1 MKCEEFKNKVADLF
15 DVDVDPEV
23 KAACMEHID
32 SCAECRDY
40 YEDLKETM
48 NMLMPKHSPL
58 DMTIVPQQSPV
69 KPIKRRRWMS
79 IAASLLIFIVG
90 VAVGFSGL
98 FSTSVSAKGDFTM
111 QTAINNYISSDCWS
125 AVVHVR
131 TLPNENFA
139 YFDPSLPFIPITVD
153 HRGNIWRVEKK
164 NGRTVVFDGVHQYM
178 WIPGI
183 VKYMGDE
190 RSGFLEGF
198 ATFIKPLDLL
208 RMQQDAEKK
217 SDAKTVLT
225 KTDSALVLTTYTT
238 VDGTKILDLLNDKK
252 QKPLHCII
260 ENIFDKDSKQLCKV
274 NVWVEKDGV
283 RTLMLYTDAIRR
295 GVAMEK
301 VQLLNIPDKNASDMK
316 DVSSLKVVKSSE
328 RLNKFQNESAR
339 DAAIR
344 IMTALTT
351 GKTENAEE
359 ALEPYPV
366 KLLLLKFKGCKV
378 SSFSQPKEKKDYPG
392 VFVFYTLTD
401 KDGNSA
407 TAHIAIR
414 KDNEQGIWIAD
425 GGL

>member
-1 MKCEEFKNKVADLF
+1 
-15 DVDVDPEV
+15 
-23 KAACMEHID
+23 
-32 SCAECRDY
+32 
-40 YEDLKETM
+40 
-48 NMLMPKHSPL
+48 MLMPKHSPL
-58 DMTIVPQQSPV
+58 DMAIVSQQSQV
-69 KPIKRRRWMS
+69 KPIKRHRWMN
-79 IAASLLIFIVG
+79 IAASLFIFLAG
-90 VAVGFSGL
+90 VAVGFGGL
-98 FSTSVSAKGDFTM
+98 LSTNASAKGDFTM
-111 QTAINNYISSDCWS
+111 QTAINDYTSSDCWS

-139 YFDPSLPFIPITVD
+139 YFDPSLPFIPVTID

-208 RMQQDAEKK
+208 RMQQDAERK

-225 KTDSALVLTTYTT
+225 KTDSALVLTTYTM

-252 QKPLHCII
+252 QKTLRCII
-260 ENIFDKDSKQLCKV
+260 ENMFDKDSKQLCKV

-283 RTLMLYTDAIRR
+283 RTLMLYTDAIRQ

-316 DVSSLKVVKSSE
+316 DVASPKVVKSSE
-328 RLNKFQNESAR
+328 RLNKLQNETAR

-378 SSFSQPKEKKDYPG
+378 SSFSQPKDKNDYPG

-407 TAHIAIR
+407 TEHIAIR
-414 KDNEQGIWIAD
+414 KDNKQGIWIAD

>member
-48 NMLMPKHSPL
+48 NMLMPKPSPL

-178 WIPGI
+178 WIPGVI
-183 VKYMGDE
+183 KYKGDE
-190 RSGFLEGF
+190 RCGFLEDF
-198 ATFIKPLDLL
+198 ETFVKPLDLL
-208 RMQQDAEKK
+208 RMQQDAQKK
-217 SDAKTVLT
+217 TDAKTVLT
-225 KTDSALVLTTYTT
+225 KTDSAFILTTYTM
-238 VDGTKILDLLNDKK
+238 VNDENILDLLNNKK
-252 QKPLHCII
+252 QRQLRCII
-260 ENIFDKDSKQLCKV
+260 ENFFDKGNQQLYKV
-274 NVWVEKDGV
+274 NVWIEKCGV
-283 RTLMLYTDAIRR
+283 RTLMLYTDVIRQ
-295 GVAMEK
+295 GVAMESI
-301 VQLLNIPDKNASDMK
+301 QLLNVPDKCGNDCK
-316 DVSSLKVVKSSE
+316 DLSSPVVVKSSE
-328 RLNKFQNESAR
+328 RMNKLQNESAK

-351 GKTENAEE
+351 GKTDNAKE
-359 ALEPYPV
+359 ALDYYPV
-366 KLLLLKFKGCKV
+366 KLLLNKFKGCKV
-378 SSFSQPKEKKDYPG
+378 SSFSEPKRENGYVG

-401 KDGNSA
+401 AEGN
-407 TAHIAIR
+407 TAINHIALR
-414 KDNEQGIWIAD
+414 KDNEQGIWMAD
-425 GGL
+425 GGI